1 MPYKWMSPE
10 SLSSGR
16 YTCKSDIWSFG
27 ILLWEIVTLGAGPY
41 PGIPPDL
48 LLDMYR
54 NNYIMPQP
62 PLCPD
67 YM

>member
-10 SLSSGR
+10 SLSSGK
-16 YTCKSDIWSFG
+16 YTSKSDIWSFG

-41 PGIPPDL
+41 PGIPPDML
-48 LLDMYR
+48 QNMYKH
-54 NNYIMPQP
+54 NYVMPPP